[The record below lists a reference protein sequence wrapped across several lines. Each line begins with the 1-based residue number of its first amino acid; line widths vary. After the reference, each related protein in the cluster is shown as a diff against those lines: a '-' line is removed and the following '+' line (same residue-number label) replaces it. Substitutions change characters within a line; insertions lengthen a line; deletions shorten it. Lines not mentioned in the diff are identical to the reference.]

1 MACQRCGS
9 ERIAEVGG
17 KTSDLC
23 HVYVGDKEH
32 DGYVPGDMGIG
43 SGDYLDFDFCL
54 DCGQMQ
60 GEFPVPPTELEA
72 VDSDDEDAEPE
83 DD

>member
-1 MACQRCGS
+1 MTCQRCGS
-9 ERIAEVGG
+9 ERIAEVRG
-17 KTSDLC
+17 KTSDMC
-23 HVYVGDKEH
+23 HVYIGESEH

-60 GEFPVPPTELEA
+60 GKFPVPQTELETN
-72 VDSDDEDAEPE
+72 DAEPE

>member
-23 HVYVGDKEH
+23 FVAVGDKEH

-43 SGDYLDFDFCL
+43 SGDYIDFDFCL

-60 GEFPVPPTELEA
+60 GEFPVPTTELESGN
-72 VDSDDEDAEPE
+72 DDAEPE